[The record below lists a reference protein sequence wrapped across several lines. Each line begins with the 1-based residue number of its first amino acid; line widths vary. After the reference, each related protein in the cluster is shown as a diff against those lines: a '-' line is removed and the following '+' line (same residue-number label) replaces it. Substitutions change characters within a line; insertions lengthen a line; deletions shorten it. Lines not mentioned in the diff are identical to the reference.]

1 MLSCFL
7 SFTKIN
13 TPYIINLNTKSK
25 PKHFRKADYATQNMM
40 PKRLTNRHKFTNPKC
55 FSL

>member
-13 TPYIINLNTKSK
+13 TTCIINLNTKSK
-25 PKHFRKADYATQNMM
+25 PKHFCKPHYVPQNMM
-40 PKRLTNRHKFTNPKC
+40 PKRRNNRHKFTNPKY